1 MCSSYAEQGVTQ
13 WGKQDGMCREHCAA
27 QQYGQQPLHT
37 ARGSAQHLLLPHLL
51 QNAPPTPLPTATA
64 AKASGPGYTKAKHFR
79 SAPAKMAASYP
90 SQTTPHDA
98 EQKQAE
104 IPIYS
109 LTPMC
114 QLLSLHKQQESGKI
128 ISCLPPHI
136 VAEPQETDDSV
147 MLSDTWSEHLGKN
160 RQTKK
165 KSSQQKA

>member
-1 MCSSYAEQGVTQ
+1 MCSSYTEQGVTQ
-13 WGKQDGMCREHCAA
+13 WGSRMGCAQSTA
-27 QQYGQQPLHT
+27 QPSSMASSPAHSLGLST
-37 ARGSAQHLLLPHLL
+37 
-51 QNAPPTPLPTATA
+51 APPPAPSAAECASNPTATA
-64 AKASGPGYTKAKHFR
+64 AKGSRIHKVKALHFR

-90 SQTTPHDA
+90 SQTTPQDA

-136 VAEPQETDDSV
+136 VAEPQETDDTV

-165 KSSQQKA
+165 KSFQQKA